1 MNKVTDVVNNYL
13 IGQLARQVEDNGLV
27 VWYDPTG
34 VYAEVADALE
44 LPNTTVLRYTDS
56 FLQLRWEID
65 QRQLMDG
72 EQPPRLVVYVPLAQE
87 ETHRAL
93 AELEAAGVVMQPGQ
107 QPPARN
113 TRLGVIARN
122 ALKSILGDETAAE
135 VEKQAEAGKLSLAD
149 LNALAEKGGAIS
161 QGILSLVFGTANPQE
176 VGLVFL
182 ASDSH
187 DTEIGKRKAEG
198 ELADMLRHAYACEIA
213 ADDSL
218 EAMRTRLSRHVL
230 VTDLLAGL
238 GEAAPEA
245 LKTATVAPTAA
256 SRDAC
261 VELART
267 WRLRRDTRDSYV
279 IAANKVEQE
288 LALPSTNLPAEAIAG
303 IETFAAIEQALLQ
316 HVESRLLETT
326 DGDMLTLASSRLARF
341 WCDVEP
347 RFQARWALVASAA
360 KVLLEADCVQKAM
373 QTAPATF
380 VGFLNEYAQSPQPWC
395 VLDTQHR
402 HMESLWYS
410 FEPQV
415 GDDHERIEKLIIKA
429 RRRYV
434 EVGSVLAREFISR
447 LHRDGTPTGN
457 VLHQRQIFQGRVKPL
472 LGKEKVAYMWVDAL
486 RFEMARELER
496 LLQADFAVE
505 LEAALA
511 AAPTITEIGM
521 ATLLPGADVSA
532 KVVSA
537 GSSGKLALDVDGV
550 VVKSRK
556 DRVTLLT
563 QRAGVSVFETKLD
576 NLLPKPS
583 KKTQEGIAT
592 TELILVT
599 SQEID
604 ELCEQDNITQ
614 ARRQLDGVLND
625 LRRGIRVLAEA
636 GVQRIILTSDH
647 GHLFADEL
655 SEDMKV
661 DAPGGNTVD
670 LHRRVWIGNGGTL
683 NDACVRGP
691 LSVFGMDGEYDLAS
705 PWTFACFKVQG
716 GASAYFH
723 GGLSPQELV
732 IPVMTLKPVVS
743 ATAASLPGIDWQ
755 LAPGSPKLSTRFFS
769 VQIGGTNPGLFEFT
783 PPAVRVELR
792 SKGKTLSRAVSA
804 SYGFDEATGDVK
816 LRNDESNPKALA
828 PNTVTLM
835 LLEVPEQ
842 KTVSLS
848 LLDAAT
854 GVELARLDKI
864 EVAISL

>member
-1 MNKVTDVVNNYL
+1 MKSVTRIVSNYV
-13 IGQLARQVEDNGLV
+13 IGQIAKQVEDNGLV
-27 VWYDPTG
+27 VWYDPDG
-34 VYAEVADALE
+34 VYADAAVGLA
-44 LPNTTVLRYTDS
+44 LPNTTVLHYSDS

-65 QRQLMDG
+65 QRHLMDG
-72 EQPPRLVVYVPLAQE
+72 DQPPRLVVYVPLAQD

-93 AELEAAGVVMQPGQ
+93 TELETAGVVMQPGQ

-113 TRLGVIARN
+113 TRLAVIARN

-135 VEKQAEAGKLSLAD
+135 VEKQAEAGKLTLAD
-149 LNALAEKGGAIS
+149 LNALAEKGGEIS
-161 QGILSLVFGTANPQE
+161 KGVLALVFGTGNAQE
-176 VGLVFL
+176 VGLAFL
-182 ASDSH
+182 ASNGQDA
-187 DTEIGKRKAEG
+187 EIGKKSAEG
-198 ELADMLRHAYACEIA
+198 ELADLLRHAYACDIA
-213 ADDSL
+213 ADDNL
-218 EAMRTRLSRHVL
+218 EAIRERLARHVL

-261 VELART
+261 VELARS

-279 IAANKVEQE
+279 LAANRVEQE
-288 LALPSTNLPAEAIAG
+288 LALQTMALPAEAITG
-303 IETFAAIEQALLQ
+303 VETFAAIEQALLR

-326 DGDMLTLASSRLARF
+326 DGELLALATSRLARF

-347 RFQARWALVASAA
+347 RLQARWALVASAA
-360 KVLLEADCVQKAM
+360 EVLLEADCVQKAM

-380 VGFLNEYAQSPQPWC
+380 VGILNEYAKSPQPWC

-402 HMESLWYS
+402 HMESLWHS

-415 GDDHERIEKLIIKA
+415 GGGHESIEKLVIKA

-434 EVGSVLAREFISR
+434 EAGSVLAREFAHR
-447 LHRDGTPTGN
+447 LRHDGVSKGG
-457 VLHQRQIFQGRVKPL
+457 VLHQRQVFQSRVKPL
-472 LGKEKVAYMWVDAL
+472 LGKEKVAYVWVDAL
-486 RFEMARELER
+486 RFEMARELGR
-496 LLQADFAVE
+496 LLQADFEVE
-505 LEAALA
+505 LEPAVAAV
-511 AAPTITEIGM
+511 PTVTEIGM
-521 ATLLPGADVSA
+521 AALLPGADVIA

-537 GSSGKLALDVDGV
+537 GSGKLALDVEGT

-576 NLLPKPS
+576 SLLPKPS
-583 KKTQEGIAT
+583 RKTQAGIAAA
-592 TELILVT
+592 ELILVT

-614 ARRQLDGVLND
+614 ARRQMDGVLND
-625 LRRGIRVLAEA
+625 LRRGIRVLADV
-636 GVQRIILTSDH
+636 GVQRIVLASDH

-670 LHRRVWIGNGGTL
+670 LHRRVWVGNGGNV

-691 LSVFGMDGEYDLAS
+691 LSAFGMDGEYDLAS
-705 PWTFACFKVQG
+705 PWTFACFKVKG
-716 GASAYFH
+716 GGSAYFH

-732 IPVMTLKPVVS
+732 IPVMVLKPAVR
-743 ATAASLPGIDWQ
+743 ATAGSLLGIDWKVT
-755 LAPGSPKLSTRFFS
+755 LGSPKLSTRFFS
-769 VQIGGTNPGLFEFT
+769 VQIGGASTGLFELK
-783 PPAVRVELR
+783 PPTVRVELR
-792 SKGKTLSRAVSA
+792 SKGKTLSRPISA

-816 LRNDESNPKALA
+816 LRNDKTNPKGVA
-828 PNTVTLM
+828 PDTVTLM
-835 LLEVPEQ
+835 LLEEPDQ

-854 GVELARLDKI
+854 GVELARIDKI

>member
-1 MNKVTDVVNNYL
+1 MKKVTDIVTKYL
-13 IGQLARQVEDNGLV
+13 MGQLARQVEDNGLV

-34 VYAEVADALE
+34 VYAEVAAELE
-44 LPNTTVLRYTDS
+44 LPNTTVLHYTDS

-65 QRQLMDG
+65 QRQLMGG
-72 EQPPRLVVYVPLAQE
+72 EQPPRLVVYVPLAQD
-87 ETHRAL
+87 ETHQAL

-122 ALKSILGDETAAE
+122 ALKSILGDETAVE

-149 LNALAEKGGAIS
+149 LNALAEKGGEIS
-161 QGILSLVFGTANPQE
+161 KGVLSLVFGTANPQE
-176 VGLVFL
+176 VGLAFL

-187 DTEIGKRKAEG
+187 DAEIGKRKAEG
-198 ELADMLRHAYACEIA
+198 ELADLLRHAYACEIA

-218 EAMRTRLSRHVL
+218 EDMRTRLSRHVL
-230 VTDLLAGL
+230 VTDLLVGL
-238 GEAAPEA
+238 GEAAPEE

-261 VELART
+261 VELARS

-279 IAANKVEQE
+279 IAANRIEQE
-288 LALPSTNLPAEAIAG
+288 LALPTMDLPAEAITG
-303 IETFAAIEQALLQ
+303 IETFAAIEQALLH

-326 DGDMLTLASSRLARF
+326 DSEMLTLATSRLERF

-380 VGFLNEYAQSPQPWC
+380 VGILNEYALSPQPWC
-395 VLDTQHR
+395 MLDTQHR
-402 HMESLWYS
+402 HIESRWHS

-434 EVGSVLAREFISR
+434 EVGSVLAREFVSR
-447 LHRDGTPTGN
+447 LHRDGTPTGS
-457 VLHQRQIFQGRVKPL
+457 VLHQRQIFQGRAKPL

-496 LLQADFAVE
+496 LLKADFAME

-511 AAPTITEIGM
+511 AVPTITEIGM
-521 ATLLPGADVSA
+521 AALLPGADVSA
-532 KVVSA
+532 KVVSV
-537 GSSGKLALDVDGV
+537 GNGKLALEVDGV
-550 VVKSRK
+550 VVKNRK

-583 KKTQEGIAT
+583 KKTQEGIAAA
-592 TELILVT
+592 ELILVT

-604 ELCEQDNITQ
+604 ELCEQGNITQ
-614 ARRQLDGVLND
+614 AHRQMDGVLND

-636 GVQRIILTSDH
+636 GVQRIVLTSDH

-670 LHRRVWIGNGGTL
+670 LHRRVWIGNGGNV
-683 NDACVRGP
+683 NDAYVRGP
-691 LSVFGMDGEYDLAS
+691 LSAFGMDGEYDLAS
-705 PWTFACFKVQG
+705 PWTFVCFKAKG

-732 IPVMTLKPVVS
+732 IPVMTLKPTVS
-743 ATAASLPGIDWQ
+743 AAAAPLPGIDWK
-755 LAPGSPKLSTRFFS
+755 LAPGSQKLSTRFFS
-769 VQIGGTNPGLFEFT
+769 VQIGGTNTGLFEFK

-816 LRNDESNPKALA
+816 LRNDEINPKAVAL
-828 PNTVTLM
+828 NTVTLM
-835 LLEVPEQ
+835 LLEEPEQ
-842 KTVSLS
+842 KNVSLS
-848 LLDAAT
+848 LFDAAT